1 MNAYCP
7 HTIIKSKNF
16 KSNHCKLG
24 LFMYVLSLSSSL
36 KILVLF
42 SRSVVSY
49 SLRLHGLQQARL
61 SVILHLPEFAQTQ
74 IHQVNDA
81 IQPSRPL
88 SPPSPP
94 ALSLSL
100 HQGLF
105 QWVASLYQVAR
116 ILELQLHHQSFQ
128 WIFKGLFP
136 LRLTGLISL
145 LSKGL

>member
-1 MNAYCP
+1 
-7 HTIIKSKNF
+7 
-16 KSNHCKLG
+16 
-24 LFMYVLSLSSSL
+24 MYVLSLSSSL

-49 SLRLHGLQQARL
+49 SLRPHRLQQARL
-61 SVILHLPEFAQTQ
+61 SVIHHLPEFAQTQ

-81 IQPSRPL
+81 IQPSHPL

-105 QWVASLYQVAR
+105 Q
-116 ILELQLHHQSFQ
+116 
-128 WIFKGLFP
+128 
-136 LRLTGLISL
+136 
-145 LSKGL
+145 

>member
-1 MNAYCP
+1 
-7 HTIIKSKNF
+7 
-16 KSNHCKLG
+16 
-24 LFMYVLSLSSSL
+24 MYVLSLSSSL

-61 SVILHLPEFAQTQ
+61 SVIHHLPEFAQTQ

-81 IQPSRPL
+81 IQPSHPL

-105 QWVASLYQVAR
+105 Q
-116 ILELQLHHQSFQ
+116 
-128 WIFKGLFP
+128 
-136 LRLTGLISL
+136 
-145 LSKGL
+145 

>member
-1 MNAYCP
+1 
-7 HTIIKSKNF
+7 
-16 KSNHCKLG
+16 
-24 LFMYVLSLSSSL
+24 MYVLSLSSSL

-81 IQPSRPL
+81 IQPSHPL

-105 QWVASLYQVAR
+105 Q
-116 ILELQLHHQSFQ
+116 
-128 WIFKGLFP
+128 
-136 LRLTGLISL
+136 
-145 LSKGL
+145 